1 MLRTAFFTETWVAS
15 YSRQRN
21 AKTGFFGY
29 MSRVGSRRGG
39 DGTTR
44 LSLGFKIAGG
54 RTGVIS
60 GVVELD
66 QLGLGAACRTE
77 PDTEELK
84 DSVDSAKCSYRDVE
98 SQKQDAHTCW

>member
-1 MLRTAFFTETWVAS
+1 MS

-29 MSRVGSRRGG
+29 KSRVGSRRGG

-66 QLGLGAACRTE
+66 QPGLGAAACGTE
-77 PDTEELK
+77 PDTEELE

-98 SQKQDAHTCW
+98 SQRQDKRTCW